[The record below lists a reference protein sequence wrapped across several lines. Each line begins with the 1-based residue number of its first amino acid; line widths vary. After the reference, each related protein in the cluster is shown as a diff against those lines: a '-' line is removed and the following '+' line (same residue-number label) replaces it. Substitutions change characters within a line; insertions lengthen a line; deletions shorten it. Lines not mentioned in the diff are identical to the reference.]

1 MFIKDDYL
9 SRVLKTNMASS
20 VTAEQLAAALQ
31 LLLKSPEVLRTL
43 SNPSLFSVPTATT
56 KTTKTG
62 KVRKVKDPNAPK
74 RPRNAYFMFLD
85 TVRGEISDKIK
96 AENPDVKHPQRLGMI
111 AKEAKA
117 RWDALSAE
125 EKAPFIASAE
135 ADKTRY
141 TEAKKEYV
149 SSHGTA

>member
-1 MFIKDDYL
+1 MFIKKDYL

-20 VTAEQLAAALQ
+20 VTADQLAAALQ

-43 SNPSLFSVPTATT
+43 TGSLPTATT

-96 AENPDVKHPQRLGMI
+96 EENPDVKHPQRLGMI

-125 EKAPFIASAE
+125 EKAPFIASAD

-141 TEAKKEYV
+141 TEAKKKYV

>member
-1 MFIKDDYL
+1 MFIKKDYL

-43 SNPSLFSVPTATT
+43 TGSLPTATT

-96 AENPDVKHPQRLGMI
+96 EENPDVKHPQRLGMI

>member
-1 MFIKDDYL
+1 
-9 SRVLKTNMASS
+9 MASS

-31 LLLKSPEVLRTL
+31 LLLKNPEVLRTL
-43 SNPSLFSVPTATT
+43 TGSLPTATT

-74 RPRNAYFMFLD
+74 RPKNAYFMYLD

-125 EKAPFIASAE
+125 EKAPFIASADE
-135 ADKTRY
+135 DKTRY
-141 TEAKKEYV
+141 TEAKKEYT

>member
-1 MFIKDDYL
+1 MFIKKDYL

-20 VTAEQLAAALQ
+20 VTADQLAAALQ

-43 SNPSLFSVPTATT
+43 TGSLPTTT

-96 AENPDVKHPQRLGMI
+96 EENPDVKHPQRLGMI

>member
-1 MFIKDDYL
+1 LFIKKDYL

-20 VTAEQLAAALQ
+20 VTADQLAAALQ

-43 SNPSLFSVPTATT
+43 TGSLPTATT

-96 AENPDVKHPQRLGMI
+96 EENPDVKHPQRLGMI

-125 EKAPFIASAE
+125 EKAPFIASADE
-135 ADKTRY
+135 DKTRY
-141 TEAKKEYV
+141 TEAKKEYAT
-149 SSHGTA
+149 SKEA

>member
-1 MFIKDDYL
+1 MFIKKDYL

-43 SNPSLFSVPTATT
+43 TGSLPTATT

-125 EKAPFIASAE
+125 EKAPFIASAD

-141 TEAKKEYV
+141 TEAKKEYAI
-149 SSHGTA
+149 SKEA

>member
-1 MFIKDDYL
+1 LFIKKDYL

-20 VTAEQLAAALQ
+20 VTADQLAAALQ

-43 SNPSLFSVPTATT
+43 TGSLPTATT

-96 AENPDVKHPQRLGMI
+96 EENPDVKHPQRLGMI

>member
-1 MFIKDDYL
+1 
-9 SRVLKTNMASS
+9 MASS
-20 VTAEQLAAALQ
+20 ITAEQLAAAFQ
-31 LLLKSPEVLRTL
+31 LLLKNPEVIRTL
-43 SNPSLFSVPTATT
+43 TGSLPTATT

-74 RPRNAYFMFLD
+74 RPKNAYFMYLD

-135 ADKTRY
+135 EDKTRY

>member
-1 MFIKDDYL
+1 
-9 SRVLKTNMASS
+9 MASS

-31 LLLKSPEVLRTL
+31 LLLKSPEVLRTLRETQVSL

-96 AENPDVKHPQRLGMI
+96 EENPDVKHPQRLGMI

-125 EKAPFIASAE
+125 EKAPFIASAD

-141 TEAKKEYV
+141 TEAKKEYAT
-149 SSHGTA
+149 SKEA

>member
-1 MFIKDDYL
+1 MFIKKDYL

-20 VTAEQLAAALQ
+20 ITAEQLAAAFQ
-31 LLLKSPEVLRTL
+31 LLLKNPEVIRTL
-43 SNPSLFSVPTATT
+43 TGSLPTATT

-74 RPRNAYFMFLD
+74 RPKNAYFMYLD

-135 ADKTRY
+135 EDKTRY

>member
-1 MFIKDDYL
+1 LFIKKDYL

-43 SNPSLFSVPTATT
+43 TGSLPTATT

-96 AENPDVKHPQRLGMI
+96 EENPDVKHPQRLGMI

>member
-1 MFIKDDYL
+1 MFIKKDYL

-43 SNPSLFSVPTATT
+43 TGSLPTATT

-96 AENPDVKHPQRLGMI
+96 EENPDVKHPQRLGMI

-125 EKAPFIASAE
+125 EKAPFIASAD

-141 TEAKKEYV
+141 TEAKKDYATSKE
-149 SSHGTA
+149 A

>member
-1 MFIKDDYL
+1 MFIKKDYL

-43 SNPSLFSVPTATT
+43 TGSLPTATT

-125 EKAPFIASAE
+125 EKAPFIASADE
-135 ADKTRY
+135 DKTRY
-141 TEAKKEYV
+141 TEAKKEYAT
-149 SSHGTA
+149 SKEA

>member
-1 MFIKDDYL
+1 LFIKKDYL

-43 SNPSLFSVPTATT
+43 TGSLPTATT

-125 EKAPFIASAE
+125 EKAPFIASAD

-141 TEAKKEYV
+141 TEAKKEYAI
-149 SSHGTA
+149 SKEA

>member
-1 MFIKDDYL
+1 MLFIKKDYL

-43 SNPSLFSVPTATT
+43 TGSLPTATT

-96 AENPDVKHPQRLGMI
+96 EENPDVKHPQRLGMI

-125 EKAPFIASAE
+125 EKAPFIASADE
-135 ADKTRY
+135 DKTRY
-141 TEAKKEYV
+141 TEAKKEYAI
-149 SSHGTA
+149 SKEA

>member
-1 MFIKDDYL
+1 
-9 SRVLKTNMASS
+9 MASS
-20 VTAEQLAAALQ
+20 VTAEQLAAAFQ
-31 LLLKSPEVLRTL
+31 LLLKNPEVIRAWRPLTG
-43 SNPSLFSVPTATT
+43 SLPTATT

-74 RPRNAYFMFLD
+74 RPKNAYFMYLD

-96 AENPDVKHPQRLGMI
+96 EENPDVKHPQRLGMI

-117 RWDALSAE
+117 RWDALSTE

-135 ADKTRY
+135 EDKTRY
-141 TEAKKEYV
+141 TEAKKEYTTSKEV
-149 SSHGTA
+149 